1 MIKSARLGRGVVA
14 VLLAMLSVPAAALA
28 DPPTTTTGGAT
39 AIEQTTATINGK
51 VNPKGNAGVVA
62 FFQYGGNK
70 LYGSTTPEVQLPA
83 ASTARSVSAALQGLS
98 PFTTYHYRIVAR
110 RGNSFVFGADRTFRT
125 DKQPLGLTLA
135 ASPDVVG
142 AGGSSTLNGTLSGT
156 DNAGKQVLLQ
166 SQAYGTPEFT
176 NTGNPQVVDASGNF
190 SFPILNILVNTAYR
204 VVLPEKPE
212 IVSPIVFVTVPITV
226 RLKVTK
232 KVRRGRRATFRGR
245 VSPSNAAAAV
255 EIQKRFHGTY
265 VTIGRTKVR
274 SDGTHFRRR
283 LKLYR
288 SGTFRA
294 LVTPSGQYVPN
305 VSGSHRAKVRR
316 R

>member
-1 MIKSARLGRGVVA
+1 MRIFVLAGALIALLPATASA
-14 VLLAMLSVPAAALA
+14 A
-28 DPPTTTTGGAT
+28 DPPTTATGGAT
-39 AIEQTTATINGK
+39 AIEQTTATIRGK
-51 VNPKGNAGVVA
+51 VNPKGNTGVVA

-70 LYGSTTPEVQLPA
+70 LYGSTTPEVPLPA
-83 ASTARSVSAALQGLS
+83 VNRAQSLSAALTGLS
-98 PFTTYHYRIVAR
+98 PFTTYHYRAVAR
-110 RGNSFVFGADRTFRT
+110 RGTKFVFGKDQTFKT

-135 ASPDVVG
+135 ASPDRVSS
-142 AGGSSTLNGTLSGT
+142 GGSSTLNGTLSGT

-166 SQAYGTPEFT
+166 SLAYGLTEFT

-190 SFPILNILVNTAYR
+190 SFPILDVFVNTAYR

-212 IVSPIVFVTVPITV
+212 IVSPIVFVTVPIKV
-226 RLKVTK
+226 KLSVTK
-232 KVRRGRRATFRGR
+232 KVRRGHRATFKGS
-245 VSPSNAAAAV
+245 VSPNSPNNAGAAV

-265 VTIGRTKVR
+265 VTIGKTKV
-274 SDGTHFRRR
+274 SKDGVHFKRR

-294 LVTPSGQYVPN
+294 VVTPSQEYVPN
-305 VSGSHRAKVRR
+305 ESGTHKVKVRR